1 MKLPLVPLSILGA
14 AALVLTGCASTPAA
28 DDDRIQVVASTSV
41 YGDLAATIGG
51 QHVVVTSIISN
62 PAQDP
67 HSYEAT
73 ARDQLAISRA
83 DLVIHNG
90 GGYDS
95 FVEVLLEASGSD
107 AVVIEA
113 VAASG
118 LLGDDHD
125 HGVDNHDD
133 HGHEDD
139 DHEGH
144 DHGDEDHGH
153 EGHDHIAGFNEHVW
167 YDLHA
172 AEAIVEEIVHE
183 LGHLAPELSAEFET
197 NAGPLLAGIAEVH
210 DRSHELQHD
219 FSGLSFAV
227 SEPVPVYL
235 LQGAG
240 LSDVTPPDFAEAIEE
255 GADVPPAALLQML
268 QLIEHGEIALL
279 GYNEQTSSPETE
291 RVLAVAREAGIPVV
305 SFTELL
311 PEGAD
316 YVSWMRANLQ
326 AIEDA
331 LAP

>member
-1 MKLPLVPLSILGA
+1 MKLPLVPLSILGV

-28 DDDRIQVVASTSV
+28 HDDRIQVVASTSV

-51 QHVVVTSIISN
+51 QHVAVTSIISN

-83 DLVIHNG
+83 ELVIHNG

-95 FVEVLLEASGSD
+95 FVEVLLEASGSQ

-118 LLGDDHD
+118 LLGEHEHEHGDDDHD
-125 HGVDNHDD
+125 
-133 HGHEDD
+133 
-139 DHEGH
+139 
-144 DHGDEDHGH
+144 H

-172 AEAIVEEIVHE
+172 AEAIVEEILHE

-197 NAGPLLAGIAEVH
+197 NAAPLLAGIAELH
-210 DRSHELQHD
+210 DRSHELQHE
-219 FSGLSFAV
+219 FAGLSFAV

-291 RVLAVAREAGIPVV
+291 RVLAAARAAGIPVV

-326 AIEDA
+326 AIERA